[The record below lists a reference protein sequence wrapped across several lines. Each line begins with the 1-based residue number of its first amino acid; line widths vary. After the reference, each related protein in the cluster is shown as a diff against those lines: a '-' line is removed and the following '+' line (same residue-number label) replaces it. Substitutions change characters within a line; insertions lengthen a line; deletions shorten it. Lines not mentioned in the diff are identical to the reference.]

1 VSVAALFATDVEFEA
16 KLAWAREFLDAEVL
30 PLEVIENAGERN
42 ARLAALQPQVRDAGL
57 WAPHLDPELG
67 GQGYG
72 QLKLGLLHEILGR
85 SRPWGPIA
93 FGCGAPDSGN
103 SEILARHATDAQR
116 ERWLFPLLA
125 GELRSAYAM
134 TEPGAGA
141 DPTLLTTSAVEV
153 GDGWRLD
160 GEKWFITNAAHA
172 DFIIVMAVTDPDAAP
187 HARATQF
194 IVPRGTP
201 GLEVVRV
208 LGSMENPRPLDDDP
222 EHHAEVALKDVRVA
236 DDARLGPRGEGFRIA
251 QERLGPGRIHH
262 SMRWIGQAQRALDML
277 CERSLDR
284 YTHGSLLSEKQ
295 TVQNWIA
302 DSTADLHAARLMTL
316 HAAWKIDHEGVR
328 AARREISMIKFWGAR
343 VLHEVIDRAIQVHGS
358 LGYSTDLPLE
368 FMYRDAR
375 AARLYDGPDEV
386 HRASVARSVLRD
398 YAPPADGVP
407 REHVPTR
414 RAHATSSS
422 G

>member
-1 VSVAALFATDVEFEA
+1 
-16 KLAWAREFLDAEVL
+16 
-30 PLEVIENAGERN
+30 
-42 ARLAALQPQVRDAGL
+42 
-57 WAPHLDPELG
+57 
-67 GQGYG
+67 
-72 QLKLGLLHEILGR
+72 
-85 SRPWGPIA
+85 
-93 FGCGAPDSGN
+93 
-103 SEILARHATDAQR
+103 
-116 ERWLFPLLA
+116 
-125 GELRSAYAM
+125 
-134 TEPGAGA
+134 
-141 DPTLLTTSAVEV
+141 
-153 GDGWRLD
+153 
-160 GEKWFITNAAHA
+160 
-172 DFIIVMAVTDPDAAP
+172 
-187 HARATQF
+187 
-194 IVPRGTP
+194 VPRGTP

-222 EHHAEVALKDVRVA
+222 EHHAEVALNDVRVG

-277 CERSLDR
+277 CERSLYR

-414 RAHATSSS
+414 RAQATSSS

>member
-1 VSVAALFATDVEFEA
+1 VSVAALFTTDEEVAA
-16 KLAWAREFLDAEVL
+16 KLEWARAFLDAEVL
-30 PLEVIENAGERN
+30 PLEVMEDPARRD
-42 ARLAALQPQVRDAGL
+42 ARLGELRAAVREAGL

-72 QLKLGLLHEILGR
+72 QLKLGLLHEVLGR
-85 SRPWGPIA
+85 SRPWGPLA

-103 SEILARHATDAQR
+103 SEILARHATEAQR
-116 ERWLFPLLA
+116 ERWLLPLLA

-141 DPTLLTTSAVEV
+141 DPTLLTTRAERD

-160 GEKWFITNAAHA
+160 GDKWFITNAAHA
-172 DFIIVMAVTDPDAAP
+172 DFIIVMAVSDPDAAP

-208 LGSMENPRPLDDDP
+208 LGSMENPRPRDDDP
-222 EHHAEVALKDVRVA
+222 EHHAEVTLRGVRIG

-251 QERLGPGRIHH
+251 QERLGTGRIHH

-277 CERSLDR
+277 CERALSR
-284 YTHGSLLSEKQ
+284 YAHGSLLAEKQ

-302 DSTADLHAARLMTL
+302 DSAADLHAARLMTL

-328 AARREISMIKFWGAR
+328 AARREISMIKCWGAR
-343 VLHEVIDRAIQVHGS
+343 VLHEVIDRAIQVHGA

-386 HRASVARSVLRD
+386 HRAAVARSVLRD
-398 YAPPADGVP
+398 YTPPADGVP
-407 REHVPTR
+407 REDVPAR
-414 RAHATSSS
+414 RAHLGA
-422 G
+422 